1 MKQDVMNQTIYI
13 KNMVCDRCIMVVRTI
28 FERLNIAVIKIAL
41 GEIELSTPIAPTL
54 KEQLKAELEAV
65 GFEILDN
72 RRSKVIEQTKT
83 AIRTLVHQQDCL
95 LKENLSDYLSSQL
108 NMDYAHLSSLFSEVE
123 GITIE
128 KYFIAQ
134 KIELVKELLVYGDL
148 SLSEIAHK
156 LNYSSTAHLSN
167 QFKRVT
173 GLTPTFYKQLT
184 DKRRTPLVNL

>member
-1 MKQDVMNQTIYI
+1 MNQTIYI

-28 FERLNIAVIKIAL
+28 FERFNIAVIKIAL

-184 DKRRTPLVNL
+184 DK